1 MSAQGTGATQQ
12 NTASLQA
19 VAAALAA
26 VTASMTALTNVVRAS
41 TQAAQAARGA
51 GGAGGAG
58 GGAGGGGAGGAANPA
73 NGPVV
78 AQFNEQ
84 RLSDAIMESRRG
96 VAGGITG
103 AAAVYAR
110 AAGEEFAGPVGGA
123 IAELAVDNFVTRGAI
138 NAAGSMAGAVANDMF
153 RFGSSGLSPG
163 ASAYSAFGRVA
174 AEIPFAGQAFQQ
186 TETAFVNARDRSTGL
201 MAPGASV
208 GAVYSD
214 EQVLQSQ
221 VFFSRQEGRVEAAR
235 IQQERVSTAN
245 KRQLENAA
253 AESYG
258 FEANVLLSAKRVAF
272 DAVLANLEVGGPL
285 NPYSFVASIG
295 VGTFTAGSELLR
307 LTGLRS

>member
-41 TQAAQAARGA
+41 TQAAGAARG
-51 GGAGGAG
+51 GAAG
-58 GGAGGGGAGGAANPA
+58 GGAAAGAAAGAVNPA

-84 RLSDAIMESRRG
+84 RLSEAIMESRRG
-96 VAGGITG
+96 IAGGITG
-103 AAAVYAR
+103 AAATYAR
-110 AAGEEFAGPVGGA
+110 AAGEAFAGPVGGA

-153 RFGSSGLSPG
+153 RFGSFGG
-163 ASAYSAFGRVA
+163 VTAGQSAYSAFGRVA

-186 TETAFVNARDRSTGL
+186 TETAFVNARDRATGL

-208 GAVYSD
+208 GARYSD
-214 EQVLQSQ
+214 QQVLDSQ
-221 VFFSRQEGRVEAAR
+221 VFFARQEGRVEAAR
-235 IQQERVSTAN
+235 IQQEAVSTAN
-245 KRQLENAA
+245 KRQIENAA

-258 FEANVLLSAKRVAF
+258 AQANVLLSAKRVAF
-272 DAVLANLEVGGPL
+272 DAGEGLVAGGILGPNALLASTGAG
-285 NPYSFVASIG
+285 I
-295 VGTFTAGSELLR
+295 FTAGVELLR

>member
-1 MSAQGTGATQQ
+1 MSAQGNGITQQ

-19 VAAALAA
+19 VTAALAG

-51 GGAGGAG
+51 GGGAGGA

-103 AAAVYAR
+103 AAGIYAR
-110 AAGEEFAGPVGGA
+110 AAGQAFAGPVGGA
-123 IAELAVDNFVTRGAI
+123 IAELAVDNPLTRGTI

-153 RFGSSGLSPG
+153 RFGSFGG
-163 ASAYSAFGRVA
+163 VTAGQSAYSAFGRVA

-186 TETAFVNARDRSTGL
+186 TETAFVNARDRATGL

-221 VFFSRQEGRVEAAR
+221 VFFARQEGRVEAAR

-245 KRQLENAA
+245 KRQIENAA

-258 FEANVLLSAKRVAF
+258 AQANILLSAKRVAY
-272 DAVLANLEVGGPL
+272 DAGEGMLMGGLLGPQAMMAAAGNATLTVG
-285 NPYSFVASIG
+285 V
-295 VGTFTAGSELLR
+295 ELLR